1 MFENNL
7 SLIASESERLE
18 DERMAYWFI
27 KGIWELDLGAWKPIE
42 HFEWKNSKKGP
53 EGLYAAMYKDSGVF
67 ISISPRNAKAF
78 ICEMRGS
85 NKAFHTSSTL

>member
-42 HFEWKNSKKGP
+42 HFEMEK
-53 EGLYAAMYKDSGVF
+53 F
-67 ISISPRNAKAF
+67 
-78 ICEMRGS
+78 
-85 NKAFHTSSTL
+85 

>member
-42 HFEWKNSKKGP
+42 RFEMEK
-53 EGLYAAMYKDSGVF
+53 F
-67 ISISPRNAKAF
+67 
-78 ICEMRGS
+78 
-85 NKAFHTSSTL
+85 

>member
-42 HFEWKNSKKGP
+42 HFEMKK
-53 EGLYAAMYKDSGVF
+53 S
-67 ISISPRNAKAF
+67 
-78 ICEMRGS
+78 
-85 NKAFHTSSTL
+85 